1 MFVYETYH
9 HIGWH
14 HYGRNG
20 IDLLWYIHDMD
31 FRCVIYKIQVIYEI
45 YHPIG
50 WHHYG
55 RNGIELLSW
64 YIHNMDFRCVITKIH
79 VHI

>member
-1 MFVYETYH
+1 MIFPPWLYMFVYETYH
-9 HIGWH
+9 PIGWH

-20 IDLLWYIHDMD
+20 IDLLSWYIHDMD

-50 WHHYG
+50 WHHCG
-55 RNGIELLSW
+55 RNGIELLS
-64 YIHNMDFRCVITKIH
+64 
-79 VHI
+79 